1 MLDSHTA
8 KHHKLE
14 QFNLCEFRREWRG
27 AVNFFPVFSVRKE
40 GSFAQLFFSHWKCL
54 SSGVP
59 PGFMGLKAD
68 PLHPEKISEPLYKST
83 GNTPFIMH
91 QPCISNNAELLH
103 ECNAKSRINY
113 NIYNTTSSWI
123 KTYFKTLFCSP
134 RKKARFLRTSC

>member
-1 MLDSHTA
+1 MPENFKTDRGKFKWDILSNFSNIALDSHTA

-27 AVNFFPVFSVRKE
+27 SAVNFFPVFLWGRRE

-91 QPCISNNAELLH
+91 QPCISNNAELHEWNAKFTVQLLH
-103 ECNAKSRINY
+103 E
-113 NIYNTTSSWI
+113 
-123 KTYFKTLFCSP
+123 
-134 RKKARFLRTSC
+134 